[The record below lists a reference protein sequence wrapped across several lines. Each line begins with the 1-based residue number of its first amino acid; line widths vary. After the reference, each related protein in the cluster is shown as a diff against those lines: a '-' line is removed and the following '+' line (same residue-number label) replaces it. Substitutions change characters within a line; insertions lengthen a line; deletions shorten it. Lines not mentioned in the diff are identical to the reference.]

1 MRLVHQASPWRSLFH
16 EDGTLN
22 TSALNAPLETLFAK
36 RGSTPFSPPSQ
47 VPPQV
52 LSHVPGI
59 SLADAYAWQLTLVQT
74 LVHYDLPAWRI
85 SQLISDHNAFLYRQ
99 AIAHS
104 LDEMQAQ
111 GWGSPPVDYCV
122 LLLGSAARFESL
134 LGPDQDNALII
145 EDYPDHRHVEID
157 GYFQALGERFTQRLD
172 EAGVPLCHG
181 HVMARWPMWRKR
193 LGEWQAQLEIWSA
206 DRQVKRVQQTNILL
220 DFAPVAGNP
229 ALAEQLGQRIASIL
243 PKASLFMDEMAA
255 LLDELPVALDRFGRL
270 ASSPGLNAP
279 HEQAINLKQQALL
292 PLISATRLLC
302 LRHGLKKIAT
312 RDRLLA
318 LGHLTSA
325 LTSAESALL
334 VAVFERLQQRLLDQQ
349 LHNKARGQA
358 ADGWVDLRRLRED
371 ERLLLKFDLQ
381 QSKRLSAAAKS
392 GA

>member
-22 TSALNAPLETLFAK
+22 TSALNAPLDHLFSK
-36 RGSTPFSPPSQ
+36 LFSTFPT
-47 VPPQV
+47 PQA
-52 LSHVPGI
+52 
-59 SLADAYAWQLTLVQT
+59 SLADAYAWQLPLVET

-85 SQLISDHNAFLYRQ
+85 SQIISDHNASLYRQ
-99 AIAHS
+99 AIAQS
-104 LDEMQAQ
+104 LDEMLAQ
-111 GWGSPPVDYCV
+111 GWGAPPVDYCV

-145 EDYPDHRHVEID
+145 DDYPDHRHVEID

-172 EAGVPLCHG
+172 EAGIPLCRG

-193 LGEWQAQLEIWSA
+193 LSEWHAQLEIWSA

-229 ALAEQLGQRIASIL
+229 ALARQLGESITLTL
-243 PKASLFMDEMAA
+243 PKAPLFMDEMAA

-270 ASSPGLNAP
+270 ASSPHLDAP
-279 HEQAINLKQQALL
+279 HEQALNLKHQGLL
-292 PLISATRLLC
+292 PLISAARLLC
-302 LRHGLKKIAT
+302 LRYGLQDIAT
-312 RDRLLA
+312 RERLIVLS
-318 LGHLTSA
+318 HTTDA
-325 LTSAESALL
+325 LTSTESALL
-334 VAVFERLQQRLLDQQ
+334 VAAFERLQQRLLDQQ
-349 LHNKARGQA
+349 RYNKARGQA

-381 QSKRLSAAAKS
+381 QIKRLSSAAQSQA
-392 GA
+392 

>member
-22 TSALNAPLETLFAK
+22 ISAFNAPLEHLFSK
-36 RGSTPFSPPSQ
+36 LFSTFPT
-47 VPPQV
+47 PQT
-52 LSHVPGI
+52 
-59 SLADAYAWQLTLVQT
+59 SLADAYAWQLALVET

-85 SQLISDHNAFLYRQ
+85 SQIISDHNASLYRQ
-99 AIAHS
+99 AIAQS
-104 LDEMQAQ
+104 LDEMLAQ
-111 GWGSPPVDYCV
+111 GWGAPPVDYCV

-145 EDYPDHRHVEID
+145 DDYPDHRHVEID

-172 EAGVPLCHG
+172 EAGIPLCRG

-193 LGEWQAQLEIWSA
+193 LSEWHAQLDIWSA

-229 ALAEQLGQRIASIL
+229 ALAKQLGERIASTL
-243 PKASLFMDEMAA
+243 PKASLFMDEMAV
-255 LLDELPVALDRFGRL
+255 LLGELPVALDRFGRL
-270 ASSPGLNAP
+270 ASSPGLDAP
-279 HEQAINLKQQALL
+279 HEQALNLKHQGLL
-292 PLISATRLLC
+292 PLISAARLLC
-302 LRHGLKKIAT
+302 LRYGLRDIAT
-312 RDRLLA
+312 RERLIA
-318 LGHLTSA
+318 LSHTTDA

-334 VAVFERLQQRLLDQQ
+334 VAAFERLQQRLLDQQ
-349 LHNKARGQA
+349 RYNKARGQA

-381 QSKRLSAAAKS
+381 QIRSFVQRVKNA
-392 GA
+392 

>member
-22 TSALNAPLETLFAK
+22 TSALNAPLDRLFSK
-36 RGSTPFSPPSQ
+36 LFSTFPSPQ
-47 VPPQV
+47 T
-52 LSHVPGI
+52 
-59 SLADAYAWQLTLVQT
+59 SLADAYAWQLPLVET

-85 SQLISDHNAFLYRQ
+85 SQIISDHNALLYRQ
-99 AIAHS
+99 AIAQS
-104 LDEMQAQ
+104 LDEMLAQ
-111 GWGSPPVDYCV
+111 GWGAPPVDYCV

-145 EDYPDHRHVEID
+145 DDYPDHRHVEID

-172 EAGVPLCHG
+172 EAGIPLCHG

-193 LGEWQAQLEIWSA
+193 LSEWHAQLDIWSA

-229 ALAEQLGQRIASIL
+229 ALANQLGECIASTL

-270 ASSPGLNAP
+270 ASSPGLDAP
-279 HEQAINLKQQALL
+279 HGQALNLKHQGLL
-292 PLISATRLLC
+292 PLISAARLLC
-302 LRHGLKKIAT
+302 LRHGLRDIAT
-312 RDRLLA
+312 RERLIA
-318 LGHLTSA
+318 LSHATDA
-325 LTSAESALL
+325 LTLAESALL
-334 VAVFERLQQRLLDQQ
+334 VAAFERLQQRLLEQQ
-349 LHNKARGQA
+349 RYNKARGQA

-381 QSKRLSAAAKS
+381 QVKRLSSAAQS
-392 GA
+392 GV

>member
-1 MRLVHQASPWRSLFH
+1 MRLVHQASPWRALFH

-22 TSALNAPLETLFAK
+22 TSALNAPLDRLFSK
-36 RGSTPFSPPSQ
+36 LFSTFPSPQ
-47 VPPQV
+47 T
-52 LSHVPGI
+52 
-59 SLADAYAWQLTLVQT
+59 SLADAYAWQLPLVET

-85 SQLISDHNAFLYRQ
+85 SQIISDHNALLYRQ
-99 AIAHS
+99 AIAQS
-104 LDEMQAQ
+104 LDEMLAQ
-111 GWGSPPVDYCV
+111 GWGAPPVDYCV

-145 EDYPDHRHVEID
+145 DDYPDHRHVEID

-172 EAGVPLCHG
+172 EAGIPLCHG

-193 LGEWQAQLEIWSA
+193 LSEWHAQLDIWSA

-229 ALAEQLGQRIASIL
+229 ALAKQLGECIASTL

-270 ASSPGLNAP
+270 ASSPGLDAP
-279 HEQAINLKQQALL
+279 HGQALNLKHQGLL
-292 PLISATRLLC
+292 PLISAARLLC
-302 LRHGLKKIAT
+302 LRHGLRDIAT
-312 RDRLLA
+312 RERLIA
-318 LGHLTSA
+318 LSHTTDA
-325 LTSAESALL
+325 LTSTESALL
-334 VAVFERLQQRLLDQQ
+334 VAAFERLQQRLLDQQ
-349 LHNKARGQA
+349 RYNKARGQA

-381 QSKRLSAAAKS
+381 QVKRLISAAQS
-392 GA
+392 GV